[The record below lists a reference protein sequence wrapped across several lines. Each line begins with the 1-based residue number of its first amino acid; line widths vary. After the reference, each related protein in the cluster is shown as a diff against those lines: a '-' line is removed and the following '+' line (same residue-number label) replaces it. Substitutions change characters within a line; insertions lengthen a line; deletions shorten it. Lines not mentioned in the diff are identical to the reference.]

1 MNAESGTSSN
11 EPDPAGLTSLDDL
24 ADALRGLHRRSGES
38 SLRDL
43 ERWARKQQQAGRAD
57 VRLTRTTV
65 SEVLAGRRLP
75 SRAFLSA
82 FLEACGVV
90 GADVQRPWL
99 EARVRIGAHP
109 PGDPEEAPAVGTPDR
124 PVRSRMVA
132 GAAVV
137 AVVTVVATVVLVVVV
152 VRRNDPFTTTVACV
166 PETCAASGPTLAVV
180 GRASGELPADRVAW
194 VLIRVESVQ
203 RWYMGTAIAPG
214 ADGEWSGQLGVGNR
228 PPQPKDRM
236 FTLCVFLLPAAEV
249 DDLAQ
254 RQIAYDGKGVP
265 IEELPASSSRLDC
278 RTAVRPANS

>member
-1 MNAESGTSSN
+1 MNVESGTSSN
-11 EPDPAGLTSLDDL
+11 EPDPAGLRSLDDL
-24 ADALRGLHRRSGES
+24 ADALRRLHRQSGEL
-38 SLRDL
+38 SLRDF
-43 ERWARKQQQAGRAD
+43 EQWARKQQQAGRAD

-82 FLEACGVV
+82 FLEACDVV
-90 GADVQRPWL
+90 GADAQRPWL

-109 PGDPEEAPAVGTPDR
+109 PGDPEDALAVGTPDR
-124 PVRSRMVA
+124 PVRSRMIA
-132 GAAVV
+132 GAAVI
-137 AVVTVVATVVLVVVV
+137 AVVATVVLVVVV

-180 GRASGELPADRVAW
+180 GRVSGDLPADRVAW

-265 IEELPASSSRLDC
+265 IEELPAGSSQLDC
-278 RTAVRPANS
+278 TTAVRPANS